1 MTPTPGPEVVFEPR
15 PPKVKERPAPRL
27 VEPDAVP
34 AVPAPPRTPGVRSE
48 DTLGDAG
55 RKVLRMHLL
64 RMLASE
70 AGTRSGE
77 VAEDLHK
84 MRVATRRMRAAWRV
98 FDGAYKPGP
107 QRRYVRE
114 LRVVAATLGFVR
126 DLDVQLE
133 GLAAY
138 TATLPESGA
147 LAMQPLSAEWTRQ
160 RDEARDTLL
169 ALLDSKAYSHFVDEY
184 MDFTATPGAGELD
197 IIPGTP
203 ILVRDRA
210 AGRIWQAYETV
221 RAHDTTLAWADVPA
235 LHALRID
242 GKRLRYTL
250 EFFREVLPSSADL
263 LVARVTEMQDHLGL
277 LNDADVAAH
286 TSRAFLATHAA
297 RLPSGS
303 RQAVGL
309 YLESR
314 EAELVRL
321 RRLFPPIW
329 RRVSGAPFRRTLAQ
343 TLAAL

>member
-1 MTPTPGPEVVFEPR
+1 
-15 PPKVKERPAPRL
+15 
-27 VEPDAVP
+27 
-34 AVPAPPRTPGVRSE
+34 
-48 DTLGDAG
+48 
-55 RKVLRMHLL
+55 
-64 RMLASE
+64 
-70 AGTRSGE
+70 
-77 VAEDLHK
+77 
-84 MRVATRRMRAAWRV
+84 
-98 FDGAYKPGP
+98 
-107 QRRYVRE
+107 
-114 LRVVAATLGFVR
+114 
-126 DLDVQLE
+126 
-133 GLAAY
+133 
-138 TATLPESGA
+138 
-147 LAMQPLSAEWTRQ
+147 MQPLSAEWTRQ

-169 ALLDSKAYSHFVDEY
+169 ALLDSKAYSHFVAEY

-297 RLPSGS
+297 RL
-303 RQAVGL
+303 A
-309 YLESR
+309 
-314 EAELVRL
+314 L
-321 RRLFPPIW
+321 R
-329 RRVSGAPFRRTLAQ
+329 
-343 TLAAL
+343 LAAGGGAVPGVARGRVGALAPALPAHLAARLGGTLPAHPRPDPGGTVAAVVKRFSTHSPVHVPLTHRQRGVDPQRPAW

>member
-1 MTPTPGPEVVFEPR
+1 
-15 PPKVKERPAPRL
+15 
-27 VEPDAVP
+27 
-34 AVPAPPRTPGVRSE
+34 
-48 DTLGDAG
+48 
-55 RKVLRMHLL
+55 
-64 RMLASE
+64 
-70 AGTRSGE
+70 
-77 VAEDLHK
+77 
-84 MRVATRRMRAAWRV
+84 VATRRMRAAWRV
-98 FDGAYKPGP
+98 FDGAYRPGL

-114 LRVVAATLGFVR
+114 LRTVAATLGFVR
-126 DLDVQLE
+126 DLDVQIE
-133 GLAAY
+133 GLATY
-138 TATLPESGA
+138 MATLPESGA
-147 LAMQPLSAEWTRQ
+147 SAMEPLNADWIRQ
-160 RDEARDTLL
+160 RDEARATLL
-169 ALLDSKAYSHFVDEY
+169 DLLDSKAYARFVDDY
-184 MDFTATPGAGELD
+184 MAFVETPAAGELELV
-197 IIPGTP
+197 PGTP

-286 TSRAFLATHAA
+286 TSRAFLVAHAS

-303 RQAVGL
+303 RQAIGM

-314 EAELVRL
+314 EAEMVRL

-329 RRVSGAPFRRTLAQ
+329 RRVSGPPFRRTLAQ